1 MDTLDSNVVSGILAV
16 ISIGLMFIL
25 WLSVHVMN
33 TQDSRL
39 RNKDT
44 TIDYLK
50 EVIAEK
56 QEEIDK
62 CRRGECKL

>member
-33 TQDSRL
+33 TQDLRL
-39 RNKDT
+39 KDKDNN
-44 TIDYLK
+44 IAHLK